1 MRDYEQT
8 MRELRDPQYVY
19 HYSRDYL
26 KNMMDDAADAIEEL
40 KQNIEKY
47 KLYLQDA
54 INDLR
59 HAHEKEPK
67 WISVTEQLPEED
79 GKYIVHIR
87 DIEEGREICGVS
99 CVDAS
104 YITTAFFD
112 KSQMIWKEYDD
123 IDCSCYNAALSAIG
137 TKHRAYISH
146 WMLMPEYPGEV

>member
-1 MRDYEQT
+1 MAMRDYE
-8 MRELRDPQYVY
+8 ELVER
-19 HYSRDYL
+19 L
-26 KNMMDDAADAIEEL
+26 KTCAELHGECSLCIYQGNPCDCMPETPLENAADVIEEL
-40 KQNIEKY
+40 VSNADKF
-47 KLYLQDA
+47 
-54 INDLR
+54 
-59 HAHEKEPK
+59 K
-67 WISVTEQLPEED
+67 WVSAEERLPEED

-123 IDCSCYNAALSAIG
+123 IDCSCYNAALSATG

-146 WMLMPEYPGEV
+146 WMFMPEWPKEVLG